1 MDSMEFNKIAGAV
14 LAALLVI
21 FGGSVLIH
29 ELTAHHDLEKPGYDL
44 AQFVTMPD
52 PAASAPVEEEAKPIF
67 EVVQPILASA
77 SAEDGLKVFNA
88 CKACHS
94 VNEGGANKVGPNL
107 WNIVGRDI
115 GANDSFK
122 YSSAMAGK
130 EGDWS
135 FEALAGFLHKPK
147 EWLPGTAMGYAGIRK
162 PKDVASMLAYLRS
175 LSDNPKDLPVET
187 PSQ

>member
-14 LAALLVI
+14 LAALLLI
-21 FGGSVLIH
+21 FGGSVLIQ
-29 ELTAHHDLEKPGYDL
+29 ELTHHKELEQPGYDL

-52 PAASAPVEEEAKPIF
+52 PAAVAPAEEEAKPIF
-67 EVVQPILASA
+67 EVVQPLLASA
-77 SAEDGLKVFNA
+77 SVEAGQRVFNA

-94 VNEGGANKVGPNL
+94 VNEGGANKIGPNL

-115 GANDSFK
+115 GADDSFK
-122 YSSAMAGK
+122 YSNAMAGK

-147 EWLPGTAMGYAGIRK
+147 TWLPGTAMGYAGIRK
-162 PKDVASMLAYLRS
+162 PEDVASMLAYLRS
-175 LSDNPKDLPVET
+175 LSDSPKDLPAEA